1 MYHIFAARS
10 FLSKKLRSTLHSIE
24 VDFYSK
30 NRQIGD
36 FDPHFGELGTTHDL
50 R

>member
-1 MYHIFAARS
+1 MYDNFAAGR
-10 FLSKKLRSTLHSIE
+10 FLSKKLCSTLHSIE

-30 NRQIGD
+30 NRQIEA
-36 FDPHFGELGTTHDL
+36 FDPRLGELGTTHDL

>member
-1 MYHIFAARS
+1 MYYNFADGS
-10 FLSKKLRSTLHSIE
+10 FLSNKLCSTLHSIE

-36 FDPHFGELGTTHDL
+36 FDPHLGELGTTHDL